1 MASAWGT
8 EEPRLGDVSRL
19 GFCLGMVSYYSDM
32 SGWVW
37 RLEYGGYY
45 CLLATSE
52 KDRVRARKH
61 DESI

>member
-1 MASAWGT
+1 
-8 EEPRLGDVSRL
+8 
-19 GFCLGMVSYYSDM
+19 M
-32 SGWVW
+32 SGRIW
-37 RLEYGGYY
+37 RLEFEGHY